1 MLRLISYLL
10 ISVVLISI
18 LRMVIGVVTKAAA
31 GFFSPSKPPPG
42 SSAVA
47 SEVRAG
53 GELKRD
59 PVCGTFIPVENAVR
73 KTAGGE
79 VVYFCS
85 EACRD
90 KHRPV

>member
-1 MLRLISYLL
+1 MLRLVAYLL

-31 GFFSPSKPPPG
+31 GFFSPPKRAG
-42 SSAVA
+42 SSAAA
-47 SEVRAG
+47 SGVRAG

-59 PVCGTFIPVENAVR
+59 PVCGTFIPVENAVK
-73 KTAGGE
+73 KTVGDE

-90 KHRPV
+90 KHRPA

>member
-1 MLRLISYLL
+1 MLRLIAYLL

-18 LRMVIGVVTKAAA
+18 LRMVIGVVTKAVAA
-31 GFFSPSKPPPG
+31 FFSPPRPAD
-42 SSAVA
+42 SSAA
-47 SEVRAG
+47 TSGVRAG

-59 PVCGTFIPVENAVR
+59 PVCGTFIPVENAV
-73 KTAGGE
+73 KQTVGGE

-90 KHRPV
+90 KHRPA

>member
-31 GFFSPSKPPPG
+31 GFFSQPKPG
-42 SSAVA
+42 SASAAA
-47 SEVRAG
+47 SNVRAG

-59 PVCGTFIPVENAVR
+59 PVCGTFVPVENSVR

-90 KHRPV
+90 KHRPA

>member
-1 MLRLISYLL
+1 MLRLIAYLL

-18 LRMVIGVVTKAAA
+18 LRMVIGVVTKAA
-31 GFFSPSKPPPG
+31 GGLFSPPKRAG
-42 SSAVA
+42 SSATA
-47 SEVRAG
+47 SGVRAG

-59 PVCGTFIPVENAVR
+59 PVCGTFIPVENAIK

-79 VVYFCS
+79 VLYFCS

-90 KHRPV
+90 KHRPA